1 MPLAEFAAHKEQFFA
16 GMGVLKSVK
25 GAQIGEF
32 LPAVAGHFV
41 DEGAFAVDDFVVGK
55 YEDEVFVKGID
66 EAKGEVVVVVLAV
79 DRFFS
84 DVGQG
89 VVHPAHVPF
98 ESKAEAAQINGA
110 RDAGP
115 GGGFFGDHQD
125 AWEFFVDQGV
135 ELVHKGDGV

>member
-1 MPLAEFAAHKEQFFA
+1 MRL
-16 GMGVLKSVK
+16 
-25 GAQIGEF
+25 
-32 LPAVAGHFV
+32 
-41 DEGAFAVDDFVVGK
+41 
-55 YEDEVFVKGID
+55 
-66 EAKGEVVVVVLAV
+66 VVVVLAV

-98 ESKAEAAQINGA
+98 ESKAEAAQIDGA
-110 RDAGP
+110 GDAGP
-115 GGGFFGDHQD
+115 GGRFFGDHQD

>member
-1 MPLAEFAAHKEQFFA
+1 MPLTEFAAHKEQLFA
-16 GMGVLKSVK
+16 GMGVLKGVK

-41 DEGAFAVDDFVVGK
+41 DEGAFAVNDFVVGE
-55 YEDEVFVKGID
+55 YEDEVFVEGID
-66 EAKGEVVVVVLAV
+66 EAKGEVVVVVFAV
-79 DRFFS
+79 DRFFG

-115 GGGFFGDHQD
+115 GGRFFGDHQD
-125 AWEFFVDQGV
+125 ARELFVDEGV